1 MLLVA
6 HGAAYGLHDL
16 VIDLGETV
24 DGLGMLG
31 GLGASSSLSADNL
44 QTYDLFFRSLF
55 VLVIIELDS
64 RRLVHYGATRNPAA
78 AWVAQ
83 QLREATPFSEGPRFL
98 IRDNDNKL
106 GEAFARVGDGT
117 GIEAL
122 RTPYGAP
129 KADAAKLRAVCERF
143 LGSVRRECLDQ
154 C

>member
-1 MLLVA
+1 MPRRSG
-6 HGAAYGLHDL
+6 H
-16 VIDLGETV
+16 VIFSRPMTSSS
-24 DGLGMLG
+24 
-31 GLGASSSLSADNL
+31 ARCSCSSSLSW
-44 QTYDLFFRSLF
+44 
-55 VLVIIELDS
+55 
-64 RRLVHYGATRNPAA
+64 TRDVWCTITSGIP
-78 AWVAQ
+78 

-143 LGSVRRECLDQ
+143 LGSVRRECLDHMLIFSERHLHRVMKQ
-154 C
+154 YWKQNHCSFVPKAFANRTLNCLRRTL